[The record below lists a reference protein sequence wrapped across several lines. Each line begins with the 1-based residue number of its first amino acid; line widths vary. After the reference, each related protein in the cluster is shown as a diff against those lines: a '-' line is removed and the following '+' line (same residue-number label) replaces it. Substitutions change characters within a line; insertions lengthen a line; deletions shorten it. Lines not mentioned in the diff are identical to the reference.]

1 MVWIWTSTCKQNK
14 KLGVTSIISQAI
26 ELVMVFFMQQFL
38 YFGFLLL
45 ADINILIF
53 LNLKYDAVW
62 NMLLNDF
69 L

>member
-1 MVWIWTSTCKQNK
+1 
-14 KLGVTSIISQAI
+14 
-26 ELVMVFFMQQFL
+26 MVFFMQQFL